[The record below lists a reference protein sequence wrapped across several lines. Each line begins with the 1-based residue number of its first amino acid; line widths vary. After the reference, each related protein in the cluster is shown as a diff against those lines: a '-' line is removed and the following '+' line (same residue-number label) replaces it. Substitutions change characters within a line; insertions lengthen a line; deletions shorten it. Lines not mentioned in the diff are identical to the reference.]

1 MKRYIALALLI
12 VAMAIGGLAGVKAL
26 QIQKLIAMGKTFAP
40 PPETVATVV
49 TREDQ
54 WQDLLSAIGTVT
66 AVQGVMV
73 TPDMPGTV
81 RAIAFESG
89 AVVAKGD
96 LLVKLDTSSEEAQ
109 LAALQAQAELARL
122 NLGRSRKLRAEN
134 AVSQSELD
142 TAEAGLKQTDSNA
155 DVVRA
160 TIQKKTIRAPFAGRL
175 GLRQVNLGQYL
186 DTGKPIVSL
195 QSLAPVYVIFSLPQQ
210 NLSRLKTGLPVRLF
224 TDAYPDRTFEG
235 TLTASDPD
243 LDQATRTVSLQAT
256 VANADQ
262 ALRPGM
268 FARVEVV
275 LPEAHPV
282 LLIPATAVL
291 SAPSGDSVYVV
302 ESKPAGE
309 GGAAA
314 LTVRQQIIRIGGGRG
329 DFRSV
334 VSGLKPGE
342 RIVSTG
348 LFKLRPGMPVVENNT
363 LTPKSESA
371 PTPADS

>member
-26 QIQKLIAMGKTFAP
+26 QIQKLMAMGKTFAP

>member
-26 QIQKLIAMGKTFAP
+26 QIQKLMAMGKTFAP

-49 TREDQ
+49 TREDK